1 MEEPIDFIAEAKAS
15 LSDVSFALQ
24 YGELSKNVSSDCT
37 VAYINL
43 TTRENDHFC
52 VKLNS
57 CGFQVITVN
66 IRGNNNYYDFSAA
79 LSRLLAML
87 TTRLMVH
94 AME

>member
-57 CGFQVITVN
+57 CGFQVITVI
-66 IRGNNNYYDFSAA
+66 IRGNIIFSAA